1 MSNGVGTRTLMDG
14 NQPSVSKA
22 REAGLAFPS
31 TSLTRRQRR
40 WGRPRR
46 AAQRCSIVYATT
58 RGVGLHMTMALEIL

>member
-14 NQPSVSKA
+14 NQPGVSKA
-22 REAGLAFPS
+22 REVGLAFPS

-46 AAQRCSIVYATT
+46 ALQCCLRDDPRSWSAHDSGRSKYVS
-58 RGVGLHMTMALEIL
+58 R